1 MRRWPKLSNADI
13 IRNMTDEE
21 LNLFLWTF
29 KINPLL
35 LFTTHETHRTM
46 TVPEQLAW
54 LQREDDF
61 IVPET
66 LVPEGMTYDQN
77 FKLKEETT

>member
-1 MRRWPKLSNADI
+1 
-13 IRNMTDEE
+13 MTDEE
-21 LNLFLWTF
+21 LCNFLWTF
-29 KINPLL
+29 KIN
-35 LFTTHETHRTM
+35 
-46 TVPEQLAW
+46 QLALFFDKGFTQTMNWPKQLEW

-77 FKLKEETT
+77 FKLKEENNK

>member
-1 MRRWPKLSNADI
+1 
-13 IRNMTDEE
+13 MTDEE
-21 LNLFLWTF
+21 LCNFLWTF
-29 KINPLL
+29 KINQLS
-35 LFTTHETHRTM
+35 LFFDKGFTQTM
-46 TVPEQLAW
+46 DWKQQMEW

>member
-1 MRRWPKLSNADI
+1 
-13 IRNMTDEE
+13 MTDEE
-21 LNLFLWTF
+21 LNNFLWTF
-29 KINPLL
+29 KLNQLT
-35 LFTTHETHRTM
+35 LFYESGFTKTM
-46 TVPEQLAW
+46 DWKQQMGW

-77 FKLKEETT
+77 FKLKEE

>member
-1 MRRWPKLSNADI
+1 MS
-13 IRNMTDEE
+13 DEE

-29 KINPLL
+29 KINHLL
-35 LFTTHETHRTM
+35 LFTTHETGRAM
-46 TVPEQLAW
+46 TVSEQLAW

>member
-1 MRRWPKLSNADI
+1 
-13 IRNMTDEE
+13 MTDEE

-29 KINPLL
+29 KINHLL

-66 LVPEGMTYDQN
+66 TVDPSMVYDQN
-77 FKLKEETT
+77 FKLKEESN